1 MSHLSISD
9 AVILILA
16 ELGKYLLQDNAVQFT
31 FHNCLFHTLYIEFQT
46 LRQNT
51 KQKPM
56 KSFTQLFARQINKMF
71 SPSWRRALPLLTTVV
86 LASMSQPTFAQND
99 PIVIMQTTKGRIVI
113 RVFRNMVPYT
123 ANNFLDLV
131 SRGYYDGK
139 SFHRVEGWVVQGGC
153 PYGNGQGNYTDPDTG
168 RERFIRL
175 ETNRNLN
182 HNSAGVV
189 AMARGQSP
197 DSASCQ
203 FYILKKPMSQL
214 NGKYAVFGGVVDG
227 LNNIYRIAPG
237 DRIISAQI
245 AGGQQ
250 QRAANREASE
260 PAATTPTEPAA
271 SGESKEATGASGF

>member
-1 MSHLSISD
+1 
-9 AVILILA
+9 
-16 ELGKYLLQDNAVQFT
+16 
-31 FHNCLFHTLYIEFQT
+31 
-46 LRQNT
+46 
-51 KQKPM
+51 
-56 KSFTQLFARQINKMF
+56 
-71 SPSWRRALPLLTTVV
+71 
-86 LASMSQPTFAQND
+86 
-99 PIVIMQTTKGRIVI
+99 
-113 RVFRNMVPYT
+113 MVPYT

-168 RERFIRL
+168 RERFLRL
-175 ETNRNLN
+175 EINRNLN

-189 AMARGQSP
+189 AMARGGNP

-227 LNNIYRIAPG
+227 LNNIYRISPG

-245 AGGQQ
+245 AGGQA
-250 QRAANREASE
+250 QRAANQEPSE
-260 PAATTPTEPAA
+260 RPATPTTA
-271 SGESKEATGASGF
+271 SGENKEATGESGF

>member
-1 MSHLSISD
+1 
-9 AVILILA
+9 
-16 ELGKYLLQDNAVQFT
+16 
-31 FHNCLFHTLYIEFQT
+31 
-46 LRQNT
+46 
-51 KQKPM
+51 M
-56 KSFTQLFARQINKMF
+56 KSFTQQFARQII
-71 SPSWRRALPLLTTVV
+71 ALTLFAATIAP
-86 LASMSQPTFAQND
+86 AWAQND
-99 PIVIMQTTKGRIVI
+99 PVVIMQTTKGRIVI

-168 RERFIRL
+168 RVRFIRL
-175 ETNRNLN
+175 EINRNLN

-189 AMARGQSP
+189 AMARGQGL

-245 AGGQQ
+245 AGGQP
-250 QRAANREASE
+250 QRSANQDQGEASI
-260 PAATTPTEPAA
+260 PTPTAA
-271 SGESKEATGASGF
+271 SGESKEATGTSGF

>member
-1 MSHLSISD
+1 
-9 AVILILA
+9 
-16 ELGKYLLQDNAVQFT
+16 
-31 FHNCLFHTLYIEFQT
+31 
-46 LRQNT
+46 
-51 KQKPM
+51 M
-56 KSFTQLFARQINKMF
+56 KSFTQLFARQIISSCK
-71 SPSWRRALPLLTTVV
+71 ALAV
-86 LASMSQPTFAQND
+86 LAIGATSLAPAYAQND

-168 RERFIRL
+168 RERFLRL
-175 ETNRNLN
+175 EINRNLN

-227 LNNIYRIAPG
+227 LNNIYRINPG

-245 AGGQQ
+245 AGGQA
-250 QRAANREASE
+250 QRAANQEPSE
-260 PAATTPTEPAA
+260 RPATPTAA
-271 SGESKEATGASGF
+271 SGENKEATGESGF

>member
-1 MSHLSISD
+1 
-9 AVILILA
+9 
-16 ELGKYLLQDNAVQFT
+16 
-31 FHNCLFHTLYIEFQT
+31 
-46 LRQNT
+46 
-51 KQKPM
+51 M
-56 KSFTQLFARQINKMF
+56 KSFTQLFARQII
-71 SPSWRRALPLLTTVV
+71 ALTLFAATIAP
-86 LASMSQPTFAQND
+86 AWAQND
-99 PIVIMQTTKGRIVI
+99 PIVILQTTKGRIVI

-175 ETNRNLN
+175 EINRNLN

-189 AMARGQSP
+189 AMARGQGL

-245 AGGQQ
+245 AGGQA
-250 QRAANREASE
+250 QRSANQDQGE
-260 PAATTPTEPAA
+260 AATATPPAA

>member
-1 MSHLSISD
+1 
-9 AVILILA
+9 
-16 ELGKYLLQDNAVQFT
+16 
-31 FHNCLFHTLYIEFQT
+31 
-46 LRQNT
+46 
-51 KQKPM
+51 
-56 KSFTQLFARQINKMF
+56 
-71 SPSWRRALPLLTTVV
+71 
-86 LASMSQPTFAQND
+86 
-99 PIVIMQTTKGRIVI
+99 
-113 RVFRNMVPYT
+113 MVPYT

-175 ETNRNLN
+175 EINRNLN
-182 HNSAGVV
+182 HNVPGVV

-203 FYILKKPMSQL
+203 FYILKKPMAQL

-227 LNNIYRIAPG
+227 LNNIYRISPG

-245 AGGQQ
+245 AGGQA
-250 QRAANREASE
+250 QRASSQEQSE
-260 PAATTPTEPAA
+260 PEAATPTSTTSPTSPTAPTA
-271 SGESKEATGASGF
+271 SGQNKEATGVSGF

>member
-1 MSHLSISD
+1 
-9 AVILILA
+9 
-16 ELGKYLLQDNAVQFT
+16 
-31 FHNCLFHTLYIEFQT
+31 
-46 LRQNT
+46 
-51 KQKPM
+51 M
-56 KSFTQLFARQINKMF
+56 KSFTQLLARQIKA
-71 SPSWRRALPLLTTVV
+71 PSMLLPSYRRLSLTFIAALAIATI
-86 LASMSQPTFAQND
+86 SQVQAFAQND
-99 PIVIMQTTKGRIVI
+99 PIVILQTTKGRIVI

-139 SFHRVEGWVVQGGC
+139 SFHRVESWVVQGGC

-168 RERFIRL
+168 RERFLRL
-175 ETNRNLN
+175 EINRNLN

-189 AMARGQSP
+189 AMARGQSL

-245 AGGQQ
+245 AGGQT
-250 QRAANREASE
+250 QRAANQE
-260 PAATTPTEPAA
+260 PIERPVTPTAA
-271 SGESKEATGASGF
+271 SGESKEATGESGF

>member
-1 MSHLSISD
+1 
-9 AVILILA
+9 
-16 ELGKYLLQDNAVQFT
+16 
-31 FHNCLFHTLYIEFQT
+31 
-46 LRQNT
+46 
-51 KQKPM
+51 M
-56 KSFTQLFARQINKMF
+56 KSFTQLFARQIISSCK
-71 SPSWRRALPLLTTVV
+71 ALAV
-86 LASMSQPTFAQND
+86 LAIGAASLAPAYAQND

-168 RERFIRL
+168 RERFLRL
-175 ETNRNLN
+175 EINRNLN

-189 AMARGQSP
+189 AMARGGNP

-227 LNNIYRIAPG
+227 LNNIYRISPG

-245 AGGQQ
+245 AGGQA
-250 QRAANREASE
+250 QRAANQEPSE
-260 PAATTPTEPAA
+260 RPATPTTA
-271 SGESKEATGASGF
+271 SGENKEATGESGF

>member
-1 MSHLSISD
+1 
-9 AVILILA
+9 
-16 ELGKYLLQDNAVQFT
+16 
-31 FHNCLFHTLYIEFQT
+31 
-46 LRQNT
+46 
-51 KQKPM
+51 
-56 KSFTQLFARQINKMF
+56 
-71 SPSWRRALPLLTTVV
+71 
-86 LASMSQPTFAQND
+86 
-99 PIVIMQTTKGRIVI
+99 MQTTKGRIVI

-168 RERFIRL
+168 RERFLRL
-175 ETNRNLN
+175 EINRNLN

-189 AMARGQSP
+189 AMARGEGSL

-227 LNNIYRIAPG
+227 LNNIYRIDAWRPYHLGPNRRRPG
-237 DRIISAQI
+237 PESCQPRTKRTTGHAN
-245 AGGQQ
+245 GGI
-250 QRAANREASE
+250 
-260 PAATTPTEPAA
+260 
-271 SGESKEATGASGF
+271 G

>member
-1 MSHLSISD
+1 
-9 AVILILA
+9 
-16 ELGKYLLQDNAVQFT
+16 
-31 FHNCLFHTLYIEFQT
+31 
-46 LRQNT
+46 
-51 KQKPM
+51 M
-56 KSFTQLFARQINKMF
+56 KSFTQLFACQIT
-71 SPSWRRALPLLTTVV
+71 ALTLFAATIAP
-86 LASMSQPTFAQND
+86 ACAQND
-99 PIVIMQTTKGRIVI
+99 PIVILQTTKGRIVI

-175 ETNRNLN
+175 EINRNLN

-189 AMARGQSP
+189 AMARGQGL

-245 AGGQQ
+245 AGGQA
-250 QRAANREASE
+250 QRSANQDQGE
-260 PAATTPTEPAA
+260 AATPTPTAA